1 MSQDESFKEN
11 TSALLHAITAS
22 VDNLNE
28 TLVSELFFSF
38 SFLLLFFNFTILY
51 WFSHISK

>member
-22 VDNLNE
+22 VDNLN
-28 TLVSELFFSF
+28 
-38 SFLLLFFNFTILY
+38 ILKY
-51 WFSHISK
+51 I